1 MVSAMPDGSSTWRL
15 APPRTPAVSRRGM
28 VATSSPQAALA
39 GLAALERGG
48 NACDAALAAA
58 GVLAVCEPNQCGPGG
73 DLFAIVVQDGRPPVG
88 LNASG
93 RSPADPGD
101 ALPQEFGPTSVT
113 VPGCVAG
120 WADLA
125 GRFSRLGLQ
134 AALEP
139 AILAAESGVVIAPRA
154 ASLWRAAHAE
164 LDGDAAACFELRD
177 PFTNPQIARALRA
190 AGDGSFYTGA
200 VAEAIASVCWLS
212 ADDLAGHRNDWV
224 EPIPFRFGDHTLL
237 ELPPNGQGSIAGW
250 ALEALADDLGPPAQV
265 EALADAYLRG
275 YAGIGGTAYACAADA
290 EGMAVSLIQ
299 SVFYGFGSRLLVPG
313 YGFVLQNRGSGFL
326 VEPGHPNDFAPG
338 KRPFHTI
345 IPAALLDDKGKWSA
359 VLGVTGGQFQPQG
372 HVQLLVNI
380 LGHGMDGQEA
390 LDAPRYRLEE
400 DGSVSLE
407 PPLAVLAGEF
417 GARTTRVVDD
427 PDNFGNGHVIA
438 RRRDGLLVGG
448 SEPRRDGAAL
458 GL

>member
-1 MVSAMPDGSSTWRL
+1 MRARRRSLRHRRPGRPAAGGVERL
-15 APPRTPAVSRRGM
+15 RP
-28 VATSSPQAALA
+28 LA
-39 GLAALERGG
+39 GRPRGC
-48 NACDAALAAA
+48 APS
-58 GVLAVCEPNQCGPGG
+58 GV
-73 DLFAIVVQDGRPPVG
+73 
-88 LNASG
+88 
-93 RSPADPGD
+93 
-101 ALPQEFGPTSVT
+101 GPTSVT

-200 VAEAIASVCWLS
+200 VVEAIASVCWLS

-265 EALADAYLRG
+265 EALADAYRG
-275 YAGIGGTAYACAADA
+275 DMPG
-290 EGMAVSLIQ
+290 
-299 SVFYGFGSRLLVPG
+299 SVGRRTPVPRTP
-313 YGFVLQNRGSGFL
+313 RG
-326 VEPGHPNDFAPG
+326 
-338 KRPFHTI
+338 
-345 IPAALLDDKGKWSA
+345 W
-359 VLGVTGGQFQPQG
+359 
-372 HVQLLVNI
+372 
-380 LGHGMDGQEA
+380 
-390 LDAPRYRLEE
+390 RYR
-400 DGSVSLE
+400 
-407 PPLAVLAGEF
+407 
-417 GARTTRVVDD
+417 
-427 PDNFGNGHVIA
+427 
-438 RRRDGLLVGG
+438 
-448 SEPRRDGAAL
+448 
-458 GL
+458 

>member
-1 MVSAMPDGSSTWRL
+1 
-15 APPRTPAVSRRGM
+15 M

-39 GLAALERGG
+39 GLAALDRGG

-58 GVLAVCEPNQCGPGG
+58 GMLAVCEPNQCGPGG

-125 GRFSRLGLQ
+125 GRFSRLGLH

-212 ADDLAGHRNDWV
+212 ADDLAGHRTTGSSR
-224 EPIPFRFGDHTLL
+224 FRFASATTPCSSSHQTARDRSPAGRSRHWRTTLARRPRWKRWPTPICGDT
-237 ELPPNGQGSIAGW
+237 PGSVGRRTPVPRTPRGW
-250 ALEALADDLGPPAQV
+250 
-265 EALADAYLRG
+265 
-275 YAGIGGTAYACAADA
+275 
-290 EGMAVSLIQ
+290 
-299 SVFYGFGSRLLVPG
+299 
-313 YGFVLQNRGSGFL
+313 
-326 VEPGHPNDFAPG
+326 
-338 KRPFHTI
+338 
-345 IPAALLDDKGKWSA
+345 
-359 VLGVTGGQFQPQG
+359 
-372 HVQLLVNI
+372 
-380 LGHGMDGQEA
+380 
-390 LDAPRYRLEE
+390 RYR
-400 DGSVSLE
+400 
-407 PPLAVLAGEF
+407 
-417 GARTTRVVDD
+417 
-427 PDNFGNGHVIA
+427 
-438 RRRDGLLVGG
+438 
-448 SEPRRDGAAL
+448 
-458 GL
+458 